1 MEIIK
6 DKNTYLVYL
15 MTISKENII
24 LMDKLKIDKK
34 DIETIK
40 DLKYFIINKYKAKKF
55 CPCQLIISEYFEHC
69 IFCSI
74 YNDTPKKK
82 LIECFPKQKIYI
94 NIILEKICDCDF
106 ENLNSLSKLEIY
118 ENFMEKIKKLTL
130 KYKMI
135 INEKEKKIED
145 MEKTLDA
152 ILNNNKNETCRGD
165 EPINNNP
172 KNNII
177 INQYNDNIKSEEFYD
192 IIINI
197 KSIKEM
203 IKGWEIKMTK
213 IGQLRFE
220 EYKNKKALIIG
231 VLGNSNKGK
240 SFLLSKIS
248 KIKLPYGTS
257 IRTEGLSIKYP
268 ELEKYKNRKI
278 ILLDSEGLEGPL
290 IFNNEENRNDIDDI
304 KLKEKARDKIITE
317 LFLQNFIIYN
327 SDLLITVVGILNFQE
342 QKMINKIKKE
352 ISKSKTRKTLYV
364 IHNLMTYTTVEQVQN
379 YINNILINSASFELE
394 RRTLITT
401 KIIDQDKKVEYFS
414 EEYKNLTIFHLIFA
428 NDGSDAGKFYNKFAL
443 DFIENS
449 FQSII
454 NIKPFDIIQ
463 SLKERFIEIS
473 SDLIE
478 NDKNSQLIL
487 EKDFLSNEDILKEKT
502 IRLIRKRDIILKR
515 CFIDELGFSNLRSS
529 GFNPYYNCYRKDD
542 IIIVK
547 IEAPGNISLF
557 ANYKYS
563 GNFNIIVITGT
574 KMKDKEYKGDDIIV
588 NSREYGDFSIEIPL
602 LEQLDNKSPNIIK
615 KNGIIKIEF
624 AIRKNNNH
632 VFKYEGNEEEEI

>member
-55 CPCQLIISEYFEHC
+55 CPCQWIISEYFDHC

-82 LIECFPKQKIYI
+82 LIECFPNQKIYI

-130 KYKMI
+130 KYEMI

-473 SDLIE
+473 SDL
-478 NDKNSQLIL
+478 
-487 EKDFLSNEDILKEKT
+487 T
-502 IRLIRKRDIILKR
+502 
-515 CFIDELGFSNLRSS
+515 
-529 GFNPYYNCYRKDD
+529 
-542 IIIVK
+542 
-547 IEAPGNISLF
+547 
-557 ANYKYS
+557 
-563 GNFNIIVITGT
+563 
-574 KMKDKEYKGDDIIV
+574 
-588 NSREYGDFSIEIPL
+588 
-602 LEQLDNKSPNIIK
+602 
-615 KNGIIKIEF
+615 
-624 AIRKNNNH
+624 
-632 VFKYEGNEEEEI
+632 